1 MLKQW
6 FQGSRNGDTAT
17 ADGPDQNGSAYRAPA
32 AAQPAGG
39 DKPSWEPPGSSN
51 SEAGPAV
58 TKFAG
63 FEEIYRNAPVKP
75 PKVAYDIL
83 KIAEMVNSPHLSELS
98 VEAKRCSLMMALE
111 AIDVRVEDLLQDAM
125 VRQRALNDYED
136 ALQTK
141 LKEFEAAKAKEN
153 SMIQA
158 ELDRLSAAHLRRI
171 QANREAVAREEDHL
185 RDWRKLKQEESEH
198 IAEAAAFCAPQG
210 ASASAGSGLAATLA
224 RCGVTAAGESRR

>member
-17 ADGPDQNGSAYRAPA
+17 EEEPDRNGSAHRGQAVAQRAA
-32 AAQPAGG
+32 G
-39 DKPSWEPPGSSN
+39 DKAGWEPPGSVN
-51 SEAGPAV
+51 PEVAPV
-58 TKFAG
+58 VVRFAG
-63 FEEIYRNAPVKP
+63 FDEIYRNAPVKP

-83 KIAEMVNSPHLSELS
+83 KIAEMVNSPHLAELS

-136 ALQTK
+136 ALELK

-153 SMIQA
+153 TLIQA
-158 ELDRLSAAHLRRI
+158 ELDRLSAAHNRRI
-171 QANREAVAREEDHL
+171 QANLDAIAREEDHL
-185 RDWRKLKQEESEH
+185 RNWRKLKQEESEH
-198 IAEAAAFCAPQG
+198 IAEAASFCAPQG
-210 ASASAGSGLAATLA
+210 AVATGGGGLAATLA
-224 RCGVTAAGESRR
+224 RSGVTAVGGSLR